1 MAQLIKWRINGN
13 PDHIDLYYYGGRTG
27 TNSTT
32 AIKVENGIGTDLDF
46 DLTGKINS
54 TGSSQTELNF
64 VIRAKTGGA
73 LEQVNVVPSPESY
86 THYMEIRSNSS
97 VPGGLELRLSP
108 PIKWA
113 DGAVT
118 DRINFTVNSTGP
130 GPVEPDAIVNI
141 EFVGTP
147 AQYSVGYVSGIVG
160 AGTIPNTAPQAFN
173 LKGLVTTT
181 GNTNRLLPIT
191 IKPVSGYQIDSVV
204 TEPVGEFN
212 AYLGKNAWTWT
223 KSGANYTTDAVNTMA
238 SATAY
243 KINVTTS
250 LIPPEPEPTTKVHL
264 KFEGDLS
271 HFTVGYSGG
280 TTGSN
285 LKPVATGVA
294 VEIDLL
300 GKVSPTQEYLNFTIT
315 PINGATLLSCDTN
328 PNPPF
333 GSIPGGRAL
342 QFRKGSLPSMS
353 ASVTMA
359 TASETLYTMTVVSEG
374 PTPGIVSPFNR
385 LFSLTREKMVELS
398 DKMLGVWGTDST
410 STSPA
415 SSGFLINLM
424 VLPFTIPNEVL
435 GNAQSIKIG
444 SYGTGV
450 QAPIIVDDSIDVNLG
465 NIVVGG
471 LSDSVLDYAA
481 AQYELVL
488 PFFGKVLELDPS
500 QVVGKTIN
508 ARYVLDAYTGDA
520 TVNVFNDA
528 SGIPIASTVDRVAR
542 AIPFKMFSEVDNKLG
557 DAVQTNNDILQAF
570 IRVTRKEVVTGGVYD
585 NLVQVN
591 GVIGSSPGYM
601 EVQNV
606 ELRGV
611 PDSDRVKSLLQSGVV
626 IK

>member
-1 MAQLIKWRINGN
+1 MAQLLKWRINGN
-13 PDHIDLYYYGGRTG
+13 PDHFDLYYYGGKTG
-27 TNSTT
+27 ANSTT
-32 AIKVENGIGTDLDF
+32 PIKVDNAIGVDLDF
-46 DLTGKINS
+46 DLTGKINA
-54 TGSSQTELNF
+54 TGSTQVELNF
-64 VIRAKTGGA
+64 LLRPKTGGA
-73 LEQVNVVPSPESY
+73 FTLTNVAPVPDWYP
-86 THYMEIRSNSS
+86 HYFEGRNNSA
-97 VPGGLELRLSP
+97 VPGGIEFRLSP
-108 PIKWA
+108 AVKWA
-113 DGAVT
+113 DGAIT
-118 DRINFTVNSTGP
+118 DRINFTVASTGP

-147 AQYSVGYVSGIVG
+147 AQFEVGYVSGIVG

-181 GNTNRLLPIT
+181 GDTNRLLPIT
-191 IKPVSGYQIDSVV
+191 IKPKAGYQIDSVV
-204 TEPVGEFN
+204 TVPVGEFN

-250 LIPPEPEPTTKVHL
+250 LIPVAPKTVKIKIVGT
-264 KFEGDLS
+264 LS
-271 HFTVGYSGG
+271 HFTAGYTGG
-280 TTGSN
+280 TTGSTV
-285 LKPVATGVA
+285 KPIATGVE
-294 VEIDLL
+294 VTIDLAD
-300 GKVSPTQEYLNFTIT
+300 KVNASNPYLDFRIMPTE
-315 PINGATLLSCDTN
+315 GATVTSATASPLPPVN
-328 PNPPF
+328 PAT
-333 GSIPGGRAL
+333 GSRDWRWG
-342 QFRKGSLPSMS
+342 KGSLPYLSSS
-353 ASVTMA
+353 ATIE
-359 TASETLYTMTVVSEG
+359 TASEILYTMTVVSSG
-374 PTPGIVSPFNR
+374 PTPGIVSPFNK
-385 LFSLTREKMVELS
+385 LFSLTRNKMIELS
-398 DKMLGVWGTDST
+398 DKMLGVWGDT
-410 STSPA
+410 STDGSPA

-424 VLPFTIPNEVL
+424 VLPFTIPTEVL
-435 GNAQSIKIG
+435 GDAQAIKIG

-450 QAPIIVDDSIDVNLG
+450 QAPVIVDDSIDVDLG

-528 SGIPIASTVDRVAR
+528 SGVPIASTVDRVAR
-542 AIPFKMFSEVDNKLG
+542 AIPFKMFSEVENKLG

>member
-1 MAQLIKWRINGN
+1 MAQLVKWKIDGN
-13 PDHIDLYYYGGRTG
+13 PDHFDLYYYGGQTG
-27 TNSTT
+27 AVAASP
-32 AIKVENGIGTDLDF
+32 IKVENGVGVDLDF
-46 DLTGKINS
+46 DLTGKVRS
-54 TGSSQTELNF
+54 TGSTQTTLNM
-64 VIRAKTGGA
+64 VLRPKTGGA
-73 LEQVNVVPSPESY
+73 FPLTNVAGAPDWYS
-86 THYMEIRSNSS
+86 HYWEGRNNSA
-97 VPGGLELRLSP
+97 VPGGIEFRLSP
-108 PIKWA
+108 ALAWA
-113 DGAVT
+113 DGAIA
-118 DRINFTVNSTGP
+118 DRITFTIPSTGP

-147 AQYSVGYVSGIVG
+147 AQFEVGYVSGIVG
-160 AGTIPNTAPQAFN
+160 AGTIPNTSPQAFN

-181 GNTNRLLPIT
+181 GDTNRLLPIT
-191 IKPVSGYQIDSVV
+191 IKPKAGYQIDSVV
-204 TEPVGEFN
+204 TVPVGEFN
-212 AYLGKNAWTWT
+212 SYLGKNAWTWT

-250 LIPPEPEPTTKVHL
+250 LIPVAPKTVKV
-264 KFEGDLS
+264 KFVGTLS
-271 HFTVGYSGG
+271 HFTVGYNGG
-280 TTGSN
+280 TTGST
-285 LKPVATGVA
+285 LKPVATGVE
-294 VEIDLL
+294 VTIDLAD
-300 GKVSPTQEYLNFTIT
+300 KVNTANPYLDFRIT
-315 PINGATLLSCDTN
+315 PTEGATVTSCSAAPT
-328 PNPPF
+328 PPF
-333 GSIPGGRAL
+333 NPVMGKRDWVWA
-342 QFRKGSLPSMS
+342 KGSLPYLSCS
-353 ASVTMA
+353 ATIE
-359 TASETLYTMTVVSEG
+359 TASEILYTMTVVSSG
-374 PTPGIVSPFNR
+374 PTPGIVSPFNK
-385 LFSLTREKMVELS
+385 LFSLTRNKMIELS
-398 DKMLGVWGTDST
+398 DKMLGVWGNDST
-410 STSPA
+410 DGSPA
-415 SSGFLINLM
+415 SSDFLINLM
-424 VLPFTIPNEVL
+424 VLPFTIPTEVL
-435 GNAQSIKIG
+435 GDAQAIKIG

-450 QAPIIVDDSIDVNLG
+450 QAPVIVDDSIDVDLG

-528 SGIPIASTVDRVAR
+528 SGVPIASTVDRVAR
-542 AIPFKMFSEVDNKLG
+542 AIPFKMFSEVENKLG

>member
-1 MAQLIKWRINGN
+1 MAQLVKWRINGN
-13 PDHIDLYYYGGRTG
+13 PDHFDLYYYGGQTG
-27 TNSTT
+27 ATATT
-32 AIKVENGIGTDLDF
+32 AIKVENAINVDLDF
-46 DLTGKINS
+46 DLTGKVRS
-54 TGSSQTELNF
+54 TGSTQTTLNM
-64 VIRAKTGGA
+64 VLRPKTGGA
-73 LEQVNVVPSPESY
+73 FSLTNVAPVPDWYS
-86 THYMEIRSNSS
+86 HYWGGRNNPS
-97 VPGGLELRLSP
+97 VPGGVEFLLNPALA
-108 PIKWA
+108 WA
-113 DGAVT
+113 DGAIA
-118 DRINFTVNSTGP
+118 DRINFAIASTGP

-147 AQYSVGYVSGIVG
+147 AKFEVGYVSGIVG
-160 AGTIPNTAPQAFN
+160 AGTIPNTSPQAFN

-181 GNTNRLLPIT
+181 GDTNRLLPIT
-191 IKPVSGYQIDSVV
+191 IKPKAGYQIDSVV

-212 AYLGKNAWTWT
+212 SYLGKNAWTWT

-250 LIPPEPEPTTKVHL
+250 LIPVAPKTVKV
-264 KFEGDLS
+264 KFVGTLS
-271 HFTVGYSGG
+271 HFTVGYTGG
-280 TTGSN
+280 TTGSTV
-285 LKPVATGVA
+285 KPIATGVE
-294 VEIDLL
+294 VTIDLAD
-300 GKVSPTQEYLNFTIT
+300 KVNASNPYLDFRIMPTE
-315 PINGATLLSCDTN
+315 GATVTSATASPLPPVN
-328 PNPPF
+328 PAT
-333 GSIPGGRAL
+333 GSRDWRWA
-342 QFRKGSLPSMS
+342 KGSLPYLSSS
-353 ASVTMA
+353 ATIE
-359 TASETLYTMTVVSEG
+359 TASEILYTMTVVSSG
-374 PTPGIVSPFNR
+374 PTPGIVSPFNK
-385 LFSLTREKMVELS
+385 LFSLTRNKMIELS
-398 DKMLGVWGTDST
+398 DKMLGVWGDSPT
-410 STSPA
+410 TGPT

-424 VLPFTIPNEVL
+424 VLPFTIPTEVL
-435 GNAQSIKIG
+435 GDAQSIKIG
-444 SYGTGV
+444 NTGTGV
-450 QAPIIVDDSIDVNLG
+450 QAPVIVDDSIDVNLG

-471 LSDSVLDYAA
+471 LSGSVLDYAA

-528 SGIPIASTVDRVAR
+528 SGVPIASTVDRVAR
-542 AIPFKMFSEVDNKLG
+542 AIPFKMFSEVENKLG

>member
-1 MAQLIKWRINGN
+1 MAQLVKWRINGN
-13 PDHIDLYYYGGRTG
+13 PDHFDLYYYGGKTG
-27 TNSTT
+27 AVAATPIKLDN
-32 AIKVENGIGTDLDF
+32 AINVDLDF

-54 TGSSQTELNF
+54 TGSSQTTLN
-64 VIRAKTGGA
+64 VVLRPKTGGA
-73 LEQVNVVPSPESY
+73 FPLTNVPPVPDWYS
-86 THYMEIRSNSS
+86 HYWEGRSNSA
-97 VPGGLELRLSP
+97 VPGGIEFRLNP
-108 PIKWA
+108 ALVWA
-113 DGAVT
+113 DGAIA
-118 DRINFTVNSTGP
+118 DRITFTVPSTGP

-147 AQYSVGYVSGIVG
+147 TQFEVGYVSGIVG
-160 AGTIPNTAPQAFN
+160 AGTIPNTSPQAFN

-181 GNTNRLLPIT
+181 GDTNRLLPIT
-191 IKPVSGYQIDSVV
+191 IKPKAGYQIDSVV
-204 TEPVGEFN
+204 TVPVGEFN
-212 AYLGKNAWTWT
+212 SYLGKNAWTWT
-223 KSGANYTTDAVNTMA
+223 KSGDNYTTDAVNTMA

-250 LIPPEPEPTTKVHL
+250 LIPVAPKTVKIKIVGT
-264 KFEGDLS
+264 LS
-271 HFTVGYSGG
+271 HFTAGYTGG
-280 TTGSN
+280 TTGSTV
-285 LKPVATGVA
+285 KPIATGVE
-294 VEIDLL
+294 VTIDLAD
-300 GKVSPTQEYLNFTIT
+300 KVNASNPYLDFRIIPTE
-315 PINGATLLSCDTN
+315 GATVTSATASPLPPVN
-328 PNPPF
+328 PAT
-333 GSIPGGRAL
+333 GSRDWRWG
-342 QFRKGSLPSMS
+342 KGSLPYLSSS
-353 ASVTMA
+353 ATIE
-359 TASETLYTMTVVSEG
+359 TASEILYTMTVVSSG
-374 PTPGIVSPFNR
+374 PTPGIVSPFNK
-385 LFSLTREKMVELS
+385 LFSLTRNKMIELS
-398 DKMLGVWGTDST
+398 DKMLGVWGDT
-410 STSPA
+410 STDGSPA

-435 GNAQSIKIG
+435 GNAQAIKIG
-444 SYGTGV
+444 NTGTGV
-450 QAPIIVDDSIDVNLG
+450 QAPVIVDDSIDVDLG

-528 SGIPIASTVDRVAR
+528 SGVPIASTVDRVAR

-570 IRVTRKEVVTGGVYD
+570 IRVTRKEVVAGVYD

-591 GVIGSSPGYM
+591 GVLGSSPGYM